1 MPTRKSRR
9 KGKKIVTPAV
19 KRDIEKARQDLAERK
34 GVSVGEL
41 LKKVLERD
49 ARKHAA

>member
-1 MPTRKSRR
+1 MPTRKT
-9 KGKKIVTPAV
+9 KQHGKKVVTAAV
-19 KRDIEKARQDLAERK
+19 KRDIEKARRDLAAGK